1 MSEHHDHAQKET
13 VFETDAHVMPSVGG
27 ILTTFAV
34 LAVLAVVALAVGFS
48 NLGPQKVL
56 VSLLVTLVQ
65 STVLGLFFMDLK
77 QADKLTWL
85 CVGASVFWVGLQFL
99 FTLTDYFTRHYAAY

>member
-1 MSEHHDHAQKET
+1 MSDHHAEKEAI
-13 VFETDAHVMPSVGG
+13 FETDEHVMPSVGG

-34 LAVLAVVALAVGFS
+34 LVVLALVALAVGFS
-48 NLGPQKVL
+48 DLGPNKVW
-56 VSLLVTLVQ
+56 VSLLVTVVQ

-85 CVGASVFWVGLQFL
+85 CVGASVFWVGLMFL
-99 FTLTDYFTRHYAAY
+99 FTLTDFFTRHHAAY